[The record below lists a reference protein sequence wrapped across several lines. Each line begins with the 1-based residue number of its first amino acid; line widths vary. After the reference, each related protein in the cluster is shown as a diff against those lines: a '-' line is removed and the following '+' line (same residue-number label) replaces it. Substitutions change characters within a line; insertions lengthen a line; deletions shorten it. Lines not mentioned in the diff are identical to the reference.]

1 MKKSLLVFTLLIH
14 FAFLAKTQ
22 TAQELPALGITPF
35 YNTGQD
41 SLNLSQELY
50 EAVTRRLI
58 QSKRFRVI
66 DIPKRENALTELQ
79 TMRRREFIEREIIET
94 GKSTPAQYL
103 MAGFIRNS
111 EFLFVEDS
119 TREARV
125 DVEVKY
131 IDVKTGE
138 AISAE
143 NFTGVSQS
151 KNKSANSKTGGSSL
165 NAKIDPNTFNALKKV
180 GGNMTKDLV
189 FKNINIP
196 TEFSGYIDDYT
207 SEVNKMVGTSDKVKI
222 LNAIDDAADQ
232 LFKWVLNTSG
242 SNLYF
247 LKIDDKK
254 VKKAKN
260 SKHLLIEGGHDV
272 GLKEGLNLAIVSNE
286 KLISPKGATI
296 INEEPVAQLRIIDV
310 RTQTSSCLTSKR
322 DMKHIRKFLNEG
334 RELRIIFELD

>member
-1 MKKSLLVFTLLIH
+1 
-14 FAFLAKTQ
+14 
-22 TAQELPALGITPF
+22 
-35 YNTGQD
+35 
-41 SLNLSQELY
+41 
-50 EAVTRRLI
+50 
-58 QSKRFRVI
+58 
-66 DIPKRENALTELQ
+66 ELQ
-79 TMRRREFIEREIIET
+79 NMKHREFIEREILEV
-94 GKSTPAQYL
+94 GKSTPAEYL
-103 MAGFIRNS
+103 MVGFIRNS
-111 EFLFVEDS
+111 EQANANSGAEV
-119 TREARV
+119 RI

-189 FKNINIP
+189 FKSINIP